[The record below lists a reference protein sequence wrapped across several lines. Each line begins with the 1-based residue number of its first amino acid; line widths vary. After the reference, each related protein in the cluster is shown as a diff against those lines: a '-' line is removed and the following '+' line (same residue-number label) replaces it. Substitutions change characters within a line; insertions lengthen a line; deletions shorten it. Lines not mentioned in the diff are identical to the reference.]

1 MKKSRVLIA
10 CVVCAMTVLTTACG
24 GNNGNSSN
32 TSVGTNSSTPA
43 QSSAAGNTSTNSSAV
58 TSGNSTA
65 SVSSTPESSVAT
77 SAAESTPANN
87 TDLSHGTWS
96 GKTYT
101 SAFLGIK
108 GEFPSDWVVTSDSD
122 LASAIGATGMSADS
136 MKTALNSVG
145 TVTEMKAATA
155 DQSSSVNIVIEDTNK
170 TKTPNES
177 DKYFSTMPAVAQQQ
191 LEAVGEALGV
201 SMKANVSE
209 SSVSFLGEDTKCL
222 YIILTVDGSD
232 VHEIQVPIFKDN
244 YVVNITFAAPTKA
257 EAEALVASFTKG

>member
-10 CVVCAMTVLTTACG
+10 CAVCAMTVLTTACG

-32 TSVGTNSSTPA
+32 TSAPA

-65 SVSSTPESSVAT
+65 SVSSAPESSIAT
-77 SAAESTPANN
+77 SAPAASTPADS
-87 TDLSHGTWS
+87 TGLSHGTWS

-101 SAFLGIK
+101 SKFLGIK
-108 GEFPSDWVVTSDSD
+108 GDFPSDWVVTSDSE
-122 LASAIGATGMSADS
+122 LASAVGATEMSAEA
-136 MKTALNSVG
+136 MKTAMSSVG
-145 TVTEMKAATA
+145 TVTEMMTATA
-155 DQSSSVNIVIEDTNK
+155 DQSSSVNIVIEDTSK
-170 TKTPNES
+170 TQTPNES
-177 DKYFSTMPAVAQQQ
+177 GKYFSTMPAVAQQQ

-257 EAEALVASFTKG
+257 EAEALVASFTKA

>member
-10 CVVCAMTVLTTACG
+10 CAVCAMTVLTTACG
-24 GNNGNSSN
+24 ENNGNSSN
-32 TSVGTNSSTPA
+32 TSAPT

-65 SVSSTPESSVAT
+65 SVSSAPESSVAT

-145 TVTEMKAATA
+145 TVTEMMAATA
-155 DQSSSVNIVIEDTNK
+155 DQSSSVNIVIEDTSK
-170 TKTPNES
+170 TQTPNES
-177 DKYFSTMPAVAQQQ
+177 GKYFSTMPAVAQQQ

-257 EAEALVASFTKG
+257 EAEALVASFTKA